1 MFQDSEL
8 SEFNSYRVIEYA
20 ALWRFYFVSKHEDIS
35 QNFFFLSQIIRGLYA
50 MFYSQDP
57 KLKLLNNL
65 IKLNWKIARAASTGR
80 NPEELLKEL
89 SH

>member
-1 MFQDSEL
+1 
-8 SEFNSYRVIEYA
+8 
-20 ALWRFYFVSKHEDIS
+20 
-35 QNFFFLSQIIRGLYA
+35 

-57 KLKLLNNL
+57 KLKLLKNL
-65 IKLNWKIARAASTGR
+65 IKLNWKMARAASTGR